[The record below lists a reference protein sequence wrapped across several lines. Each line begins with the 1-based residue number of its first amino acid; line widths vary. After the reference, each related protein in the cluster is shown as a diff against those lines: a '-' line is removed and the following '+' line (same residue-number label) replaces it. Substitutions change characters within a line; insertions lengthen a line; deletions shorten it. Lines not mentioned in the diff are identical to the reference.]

1 MRTNI
6 EKSEDCKDICK
17 FKNCDRIA
25 NYRKLKVGNCHLK
38 NTKFEYCA
46 YHRPRNSINKKFPD
60 KTIFDKQQ
68 ITLKYYNHTNEYIL
82 SEYYNYILNLFK
94 NHKFGFPIKTT
105 IFTENLLCNIKEIDS
120 DNEIDVGHITN
131 YEKYFNNNK
140 STVKEIYKIILQ
152 FIRYYN
158 DKKIEM
164 FNIDNTIQDISKGL
178 DIEFN
183 TVLKL
188 FKNKFINN
196 DIYINTTINEFIE
209 YEYYEEIIIKFN
221 ELDYDIK
228 ESLSEF
234 MNFDQKYDKPIYL
247 ELCSLISIQIDKVTK
262 SFEILTEI
270 DVETVLN
277 EIIRTMNSNFEKIL
291 PDTKYKF
298 LCYKKLK

>member
-1 MRTNI
+1 
-6 EKSEDCKDICK
+6 
-17 FKNCDRIA
+17 
-25 NYRKLKVGNCHLK
+25 
-38 NTKFEYCA
+38 
-46 YHRPRNSINKKFPD
+46 
-60 KTIFDKQQ
+60 
-68 ITLKYYNHTNEYIL
+68 
-82 SEYYNYILNLFK
+82 
-94 NHKFGFPIKTT
+94 
-105 IFTENLLCNIKEIDS
+105 
-120 DNEIDVGHITN
+120 
-131 YEKYFNNNK
+131 
-140 STVKEIYKIILQ
+140 
-152 FIRYYN
+152 
-158 DKKIEM
+158 M

-234 MNFDQKYDKPIYL
+234 INFDQKYDKPIYL

-298 LCYKKLK
+298 L